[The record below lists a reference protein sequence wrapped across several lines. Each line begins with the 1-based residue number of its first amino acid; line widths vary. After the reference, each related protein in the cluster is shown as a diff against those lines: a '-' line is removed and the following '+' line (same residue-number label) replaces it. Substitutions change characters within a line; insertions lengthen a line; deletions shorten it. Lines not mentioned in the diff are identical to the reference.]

1 MLEATLTDSRL
12 QAVVAA
18 AALRSAPA
26 LWAATEVALTAG
38 ASWADLEQAVEAAAQ
53 SAAEAVRLEA
63 LATLREVAA
72 RHGASERW
80 GFPGRIES

>member
-1 MLEATLTDSRL
+1 MPETTLPASRL
-12 QAVVAA
+12 QAVAAA

-26 LWAATEVALTAG
+26 FWAAAELAFDEG
-38 ASWADLEQAVEAAAQ
+38 ASWADLEQAVETAAQ
-53 SAAEAVRLEA
+53 SMAEAVRLEA

-80 GFPGRIES
+80 ALRP